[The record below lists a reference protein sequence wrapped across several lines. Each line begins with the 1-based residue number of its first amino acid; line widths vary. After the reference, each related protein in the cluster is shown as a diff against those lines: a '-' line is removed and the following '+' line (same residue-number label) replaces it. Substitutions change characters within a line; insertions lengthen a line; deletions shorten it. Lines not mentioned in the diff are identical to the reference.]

1 MVMKDRGIGLC
12 YKHNMIN
19 VDKFHY
25 WAVRSR
31 YEIIPSEKYKNKGHE
46 TDNEE

>member
-12 YKHNMIN
+12 YNMMN
-19 VDKFHY
+19 VYKFHY
-25 WAVRSR
+25 CEVRLR